1 MDRDEIIVAHMV
13 GGVDA
18 FMEVSQGWPITN
30 SPLKLVSLKNS
41 NHHAKEIS
49 LGFLCKVEVSVFAF
63 FLVFLFF
70 FGDERGEHFV
80 SCSSIFFWMK

>member
-1 MDRDEIIVAHMV
+1 LDRDEIIVAHMV

-70 FGDERGEHFV
+70 LGMKEVSILFLVLQYFFG
-80 SCSSIFFWMK
+80 